1 MDKIRQFIAAGNNSE
16 EALAKLVR
24 WGEREEE
31 TLNERLAK
39 DLEEVNEELARS
51 KERFANVK
59 DLDEMTDKELCE
71 LYEQMFGEKI
81 GKEELPAFYN
91 SEIDGDDEDDEEDL
105 FGKEPKEI
113 HPIYYDILEDK
124 LMDKKHGL

>member
-1 MDKIRQFIAAGNNSE
+1 MITLNWMDKIRQFIAAGNNSE

-91 SEIDGDDEDDEEDL
+91 SEIDGRRGRRGRL
-105 FGKEPKEI
+105 IWQGAQGNTPN
-113 HPIYYDILEDK
+113 ILRYI
-124 LMDKKHGL
+124 GRQAYG